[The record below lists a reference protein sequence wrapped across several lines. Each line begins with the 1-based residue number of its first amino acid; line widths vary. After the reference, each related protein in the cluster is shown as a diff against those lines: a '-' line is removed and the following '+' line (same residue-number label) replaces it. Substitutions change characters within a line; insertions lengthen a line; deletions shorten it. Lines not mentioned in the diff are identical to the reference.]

1 MAAQLDIV
9 HELKETPPAPI
20 IQVSGNR
27 HMHILVFPIFLF
39 SFVPSFF
46 SFLFFAPGQG
56 EEDGCLRPSRFCQA
70 LVSL

>member
-1 MAAQLDIV
+1 VAAQSDIV

-27 HMHILVFPIFLF
+27 HMHILVLPIF
-39 SFVPSFF
+39 PF
-46 SFLFFAPGQG
+46 SFLFFAPWGGGG